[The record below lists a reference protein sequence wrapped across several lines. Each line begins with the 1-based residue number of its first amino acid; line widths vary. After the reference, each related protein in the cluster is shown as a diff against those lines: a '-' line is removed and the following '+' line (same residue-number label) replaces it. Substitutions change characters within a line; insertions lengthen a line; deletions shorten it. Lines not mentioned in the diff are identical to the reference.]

1 MTMTFPLNP
10 DYPSR
15 MARRTARKIEQTK
28 AKLAKLGVRD
38 EDDYGLVLP
47 PASFKADLPVRDAT
61 GQWSGPGSW
70 AANFRWLMENHPC
83 YIDPDDAIAGRWMFM
98 LSRMR
103 QGYLLHRSNFAFDYS
118 HLEPLQ
124 KKYDITPGIGKDA
137 HFAPDYRIGLDL
149 GWGGL
154 LEKVRAARL
163 RVSQGRG
170 RPAASGRD
178 GESADGRIKTELSPN
193 PVHPVNPVKPPKQ
206 PPLLP
211 ISQPP
216 RSESNSTHEVIGL
229 LPLLAVCL
237 AGGIAA
243 GATGVFA
250 TVTLFSLLLFMLVL
264 CGATSSITVWLAAA
278 LSVAAVYAAGRRKG
292 AGGPYLS
299 GYDIAVSLF
308 VGAIVLGATGL
319 IARAHPFVAPYGL
332 AITGGRAKLWFLS
345 GGIPSGF
352 FTDAAWRLL
361 EPAYPPGCAA
371 LTFGCYGA
379 SGICG
384 DWLTQ
389 LAPCLF
395 AAAAAVFL
403 ASRTTGLARLW
414 LALLFLTPVALMM
427 TGQFYPEPL
436 MALGVLVG
444 WERVRD
450 GRWGG
455 WLLIGAAGWFK
466 NEGLFFL
473 IAAWLAWRIIEG
485 SRRAS
490 VRDLV
495 CAMTLP
501 LAWHAGCRIAGAT
514 LNDYLAPWRL
524 SPMRGLR
531 GLGESLGLVFLRPWD
546 YGFAYPAAIVAAL
559 VPSVRRQSRPLVAA
573 LLFTAFS
580 VAFFCLAY
588 ACSTADEAWHVSTS
602 LPRLLWT
609 PALILAREFAEVDR
623 A

>member
-1 MTMTFPLNP
+1 MCHKGVFP
-10 DYPSR
+10 PSR
-15 MARRTARKIEQTK
+15 GGMPQR
-28 AKLAKLGVRD
+28 
-38 EDDYGLVLP
+38 
-47 PASFKADLPVRDAT
+47 
-61 GQWSGPGSW
+61 
-70 AANFRWLMENHPC
+70 
-83 YIDPDDAIAGRWMFM
+83 
-98 LSRMR
+98 
-103 QGYLLHRSNFAFDYS
+103 
-118 HLEPLQ
+118 
-124 KKYDITPGIGKDA
+124 GK
-137 HFAPDYRIGLDL
+137 
-149 GWGGL
+149 
-154 LEKVRAARL
+154 
-163 RVSQGRG
+163 
-170 RPAASGRD
+170 
-178 GESADGRIKTELSPN
+178 GEYY
-193 PVHPVNPVKPPKQ
+193 V
-206 PPLLP
+206 PLL
-211 ISQPP
+211 
-216 RSESNSTHEVIGL
+216 
-229 LPLLAVCL
+229 
-237 AGGIAA
+237 
-243 GATGVFA
+243 
-250 TVTLFSLLLFMLVL
+250 
-264 CGATSSITVWLAAA
+264 
-278 LSVAAVYAAGRRKG
+278 
-292 AGGPYLS
+292 
-299 GYDIAVSLF
+299 

-352 FTDAAWRLL
+352 FSDSAWRLL

-389 LAPCLF
+389 LVPCLF
-395 AAAAAVFL
+395 AAAAAIFL

-414 LALLFLTPVALMM
+414 LALLFLTPVAIMM

-466 NEGLFFL
+466 NEGLMFL
-473 IAAWLAWRIIEG
+473 LAAWLAWRIVEG
-485 SRRAS
+485 SRRARA
-490 VRDLV
+490 RDLA
-495 CAMTLP
+495 CALALP
-501 LAWHAGCRIAGAT
+501 IAWHTGCRIAGAS
-514 LNDYLAPWRL
+514 LNDYVTPWRL

-531 GLGESLGLVFLRPWD
+531 ALVEALKLAFARPWR

-559 VPSVRRQSRPLVAA
+559 VPSIRREARPLLAA

-609 PALILAREFAEVDR
+609 PALILAREFA

>member
-1 MTMTFPLNP
+1 MLSLLGDSEFWR
-10 DYPSR
+10 SGG
-15 MARRTARKIEQTK
+15 RKILFALLAGATLLLNVPELRRVFRIHTSPISCANTPETAICRLLEEHVAQGEDIFFISSGDEREASVERSMMQAAAWVAMPAPVRCGTAMLNAECRMQDAEWESAQTIV
-28 AKLAKLGVRD
+28 APYFD
-38 EDDYGLVLP
+38 EDVN
-47 PASFKADLPVRDAT
+47 AAIAAT
-61 GQWSGPGSW
+61 GRFHKAGGV
-70 AANFRWLMENHPC
+70 
-83 YIDPDDAIAGRWMFM
+83 AGRRLW
-98 LSRMR
+98 LAVSR
-103 QGYLLHRSNFAFDYS
+103 
-118 HLEPLQ
+118 
-124 KKYDITPGIGKDA
+124 
-137 HFAPDYRIGLDL
+137 GL
-149 GWGGL
+149 
-154 LEKVRAARL
+154 
-163 RVSQGRG
+163 
-170 RPAASGRD
+170 PAASGRD

-444 WERVRD
+444 W
-450 GRWGG
+450 
-455 WLLIGAAGWFK
+455 LLIGAAGWFK